1 MADAAY
7 VLFEKGPIDKKLIK
21 KIFKATDKA
30 LGEEANKLTEGDFK
44 LLKMKDDDQP
54 IDADDSTDEAPD
66 SEIDEIVNND
76 SEPEEAEED
85 EEDPIDVENE
95 EAIADVLDDEQ
106 DKDIEES
113 EEVNEAGLSL
123 DDILK
128 KGNDIAAK
136 RNAEAAAKA
145 AERNKQEIKS
155 IWIKSLDINLDDETK
170 STAQLQITYSDGK
183 VEDVDFPIGTTGEGS
198 QFAKGDKIAGY
209 VIPGEKYSQGD
220 ASYKAALQNLKRAF
234 AKYGIE
240 PTDEDVRISLIRQ
253 AFNDW
258 RIKWM
263 YGPEKKDDPFTAF
276 SRTQADVEDAK
287 LAKKIL
293 SGRGTSSKLASL
305 RFGDKGRPSSAAS
318 KGRAVY
324 SHGNTTIYKVGE
336 AEEAIEEDVE
346 DNSLAARMH
355 QGKSMAQWAKDFKGE
370 FDIAQLWRMASSGC
384 DL

>member
-44 LLKMKDDDQP
+44 LLKMRDDDQP

-66 SEIDEIVNND
+66 SEIDEIVNDD
-76 SEPEEAEED
+76 SEPEVEDAED
-85 EEDPIDVENE
+85 AEDPIDAENE
-95 EAIADVLDDEQ
+95 EAIADVLDDGQ

-113 EEVNEAGLSL
+113 EEVDEAGLSI
-123 DDILK
+123 DDIMK

-145 AERNKQEIKS
+145 AEHSKQEIKS
-155 IWIKSLDINLDDETK
+155 IWIKSLDIHQDDETK
-170 STAQLQITYSDGK
+170 SVAKLQITYTNGEF
-183 VEDVDFPIGTTGEGS
+183 EDVDFPIGTTGSGS

-240 PTDEDVRISLIRQ
+240 PTDEDVRVS
-253 AFNDW
+253 
-258 RIKWM
+258 
-263 YGPEKKDDPFTAF
+263 
-276 SRTQADVEDAK
+276 
-287 LAKKIL
+287 
-293 SGRGTSSKLASL
+293 
-305 RFGDKGRPSSAAS
+305 
-318 KGRAVY
+318 
-324 SHGNTTIYKVGE
+324 
-336 AEEAIEEDVE
+336 
-346 DNSLAARMH
+346 
-355 QGKSMAQWAKDFKGE
+355 
-370 FDIAQLWRMASSGC
+370 
-384 DL
+384 